1 MRSGSDRVCAECL
14 ESPHELRWIA
24 AVGARTPLHAGASGR
39 VLLSQLEPKELE
51 RYLAEAAADKPRRL
65 SAAEVNSLRRS
76 VAAVRKRGYELA
88 ADDRVL
94 GIGGI
99 AAPIGATA
107 CLTIAGPTAR
117 CTPARLAGWLDA
129 LRQSTDRI
137 NRLLEGAR
145 S

>member
-1 MRSGSDRVCAECL
+1 MRSGNDRICAECL

-24 AVGARTPLHAGASGR
+24 AVGARTPLHASASGR
-39 VLLSQLEPKELE
+39 VLLSQLAPEALD
-51 RYLAEAAADKPRRL
+51 RYLAEIAGEKTAQLPAAA
-65 SAAEVNSLRRS
+65 AASLRHT
-76 VAAVRKRGYELA
+76 VAAVRKRGYEVA

-99 AAPIGATA
+99 AAPIGVTA

-117 CTPARLAGWLDA
+117 CTPERLAGWLDA

-137 NRLLEGAR
+137 NRHLEGAR